1 MLEKKHVLSVLLI
14 ALKITDNFR
23 QRWVYIIRLFKLS
36 INQSSS
42 SSLRNLM
49 KINNIRFNLTQLL
62 TSWSIKLVI
71 SVMRNRISKIS

>member
-1 MLEKKHVLSVLLI
+1 MLEEKHVLSVLLI

>member
-1 MLEKKHVLSVLLI
+1 MLEKKHVLLVLLI